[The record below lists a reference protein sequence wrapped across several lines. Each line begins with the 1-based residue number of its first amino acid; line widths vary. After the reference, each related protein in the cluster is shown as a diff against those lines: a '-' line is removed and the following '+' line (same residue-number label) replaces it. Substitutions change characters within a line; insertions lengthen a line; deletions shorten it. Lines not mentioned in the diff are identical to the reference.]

1 MYIASWSGGK
11 DSCFACYR
19 AIQMGYKIS
28 HLVNFISEE
37 YKRVRFHG
45 TDAKLIRQQS
55 ELAGIQLIQNETT
68 PDGYDKEFKNAVQS
82 LIPQGIKGMVFGDLY
97 IEEHKQ
103 WVEMVCGELGIEAVE
118 PLWKIDTEK
127 VINDFINEGFEA
139 VVVSSQKKFIGKE
152 WIGSRVNREF
162 LGYLKTKP
170 DVDICG
176 ENGEY
181 HTFVVGG
188 PLFRGEINI
197 TESRVIE
204 KDGYCFLDI
213 KDFEIIL

>member
-1 MYIASWSGGK
+1 MYLSSWSGGK

-19 AIQMGYKIS
+19 AIQMGYKVS

-45 TDAKLIRQQS
+45 TDAKLIKQQS
-55 ELAGIQLIQNETT
+55 ELAGTQLIQNETT
-68 PDGYDKEFKNAVQS
+68 PDGYGKEFKNAVQG

-103 WVEMVCGELGIEAVE
+103 WVERVCGELGIEAIE
-118 PLWKIDTEK
+118 PLWKINTEK
-127 VINDFINEGFEA
+127 ILNDFMNEGFEA
-139 VVVSSQKKFIGKE
+139 VIVSSQKKFVAKE
-152 WIGSRVNREF
+152 WIGHKVNREF
-162 LGYLKTKP
+162 IEYLKTMP
-170 DVDICG
+170 EVDICG

-188 PLFRGEINI
+188 PLFKGRIDI
-197 TESRVIE
+197 TESLVIE
-204 KDGYCFLDI
+204 KNGYWFLDI
-213 KDFEIIL
+213 KGFEVIE